1 MIMEANFNDVVNV
14 SKIINI
20 HYFEFVNKYHTIEN
34 FHNFCELLYVDR
46 GSITVHSENFSGIL
60 FENQLIIHR
69 PNERHSLE
77 CNDSVAPNVIIVG
90 FECLSEDIELFSKIP
105 ATLQSN
111 QIRIL
116 SKVMNEGMKAFSP
129 PYDLP
134 NTTEMQIRPDIP
146 YAAVQLTKL
155 HLEML
160 LISILRD
167 IKKEKEANSG
177 AVEEESKISAVHK
190 YLLEHFTEKIT
201 LDNLC
206 FLFRTNKTTLC
217 REFKNI
223 YGLTISN
230 YINKLRVDEAKVL
243 IRKNELSITE
253 IAESLG
259 FDSIHYFC
267 KLFKKTTNQSAKEYF
282 KSIRANPH
290 L

>member
-1 MIMEANFNDVVNV
+1 MEASFSDVVNV

-34 FHNFCELLYVDR
+34 SHNFCELLYVDR

-60 FENQLIIHR
+60 YENQLIIHR
-69 PNERHSLE
+69 PNEKHSLE

-105 ATLQSN
+105 ATLQPN

-146 YAAVQLTKL
+146 YAALQLTKL

-282 KSIRANPH
+282 KSIRSK
-290 L
+290 LDL